1 MRCGAVRRLAAYGA
15 FAGLMLALSA
25 ASGQACE
32 RGQPQQ
38 QFAGPNVEASIIMP
52 VICNG
57 PGENGR
63 QYFIYQYTARQ
74 PGSPMF
80 RVILPPNWAQPL
92 GGRDLANWQEAEK
105 VVLQAG
111 YDCPIDPNEDAVAAK
126 ARMDAAYLRFMQNQA
141 DTASYKDFMCHKR
154 VLEYLQRT
162 TPAR

>member
-1 MRCGAVRRLAAYGA
+1 V
-15 FAGLMLALSA
+15 
-25 ASGQACE
+25 SGQACE
-32 RGQPQQ
+32 RGQAVQQ
-38 QFAGPNVEASIIMP
+38 PAGPNVEASVITP
-52 VICNG
+52 VLCNG

-63 QYFIYQYTARQ
+63 QYFIYQYTARP

-92 GGRDLANWQEAEK
+92 GGRDLVNGQEAEK

-126 ARMDAAYLRFMQNQA
+126 ARADAANIRFLQNQA
-141 DTASYKDFMCHKR
+141 DTAAYKDYMCHKR

-162 TPAR
+162 TNRPHIVGMLVLAITRPGIVSLRRP